1 MKRFPQPSGR
11 RGATSELQACLESFR
26 AWIALER
33 GLSPKT
39 LEAYGRDVRAFIAYL
54 AGRGILEP
62 TAIARAD
69 ILDYLE
75 SLRAARRRAST
86 RARAF
91 VALREFFQH
100 LLREHC
106 IKVDVSAG
114 LEAPKKN
121 LVLPRVL
128 DEDATLRLVVSVEGS
143 TPRDLR
149 DRAMLELLYGCG
161 LRVSELC
168 DLELRDFIPDAEVV
182 RCRGKGSKERIVPM
196 GGACGEAVCRY
207 LESARATFAKNH
219 AEEGHLFLTR
229 LGRRF
234 TRMGVFKMLRERAAA
249 AGLDASVV
257 SPHVLRHCFATH
269 MLAHGADIRAIQDM
283 LGHASISTTQIYTHV
298 DRARLANVHRLH
310 HPRAEFT
317 GDESEN
323 GLK

>member
-1 MKRFPQPSGR
+1 MKRGANPSGR
-11 RGATSELQACLESFR
+11 RGAPSALQACLDSFC

-39 LEAYGRDVRAFIAYL
+39 LEAYGRDVRAFIGYL
-54 AGRGILEP
+54 AGRGVVTP
-62 TAIARAD
+62 AAITRAVVV
-69 ILDYLE
+69 DYLE
-75 SLRAARRRAST
+75 TLRVARRRAST

-100 LLREHC
+100 LLREHM
-106 IKVDVSAG
+106 IKVDVVAR
-114 LEAPKKN
+114 LESPKKT

-128 DEDATLRLVVSVEGS
+128 DENATRRLVDSVVGT

-168 DLELRDFIPDAEVV
+168 DLELRDFISDAEVV
-182 RCRGKGSKERIVPM
+182 RCRGKGAKERVVPM

-207 LESARATFAKNH
+207 LESARASFAKDH
-219 AEEGHLFLTR
+219 AEERHLFLTR

-249 AGLDASVV
+249 AGLDAAVV

-269 MLAHGADIRAIQDM
+269 MLSHGADIRAIQDM

-298 DRARLANVHRLH
+298 DRARLVEEHRRY
-310 HPRAEFT
+310 HPRAEEGVEKT
-317 GDESEN
+317 EKG
-323 GLK
+323 G